1 MQPNA
6 KPRLKYPSYMA
17 LSERALR
24 DKLQAKGWPRTLA
37 QEIIDIVNQ
46 QKTARANSQR
56 RRSMVESE
64 WQHLIDPLMAERK
77 RVQVALNYRKNDEA
91 AEAVAVGHDVPPN
104 DRDTARQTAYEA
116 YHALLTTLLQRFRTA
131 LKQDFTPNELAN
143 ELRDAGKAHLAPP
156 VHLRSRAQHWT
167 DWVSDRKK
175 DQIMLLFSNIPHRA
189 KARTKTPFTRDIPTE
204 EGESNGD

>member
-1 MQPNA
+1 MHPNEN
-6 KPRLKYPSYMA
+6 PRLKYPSYMA

-24 DKLQAKGWPRTLA
+24 DKLQSKGWPMTLA
-37 QEIIDIVNQ
+37 QEIIDIVTQ
-46 QKTARANSQR
+46 QKADRANSQR
-56 RRSMVESE
+56 RRRMVEAE
-64 WQHLIDPLMAERK
+64 WQHLIGPLLAERK
-77 RVQVALNYRKNDEA
+77 RVQVALNYRKNDWGEQS
-91 AEAVAVGHDVPPN
+91 PQL

-167 DWVSDRKK
+167 DWVSDKKK
-175 DQIMLLFSNIPHRA
+175 DQIMLMFNSIPHRA
-189 KARTKTPFTRDIPTE
+189 KARIKTPFTRDIPTE
-204 EGESNGD
+204 EGESE

>member
-77 RVQVALNYRKNDEA
+77 RVQVALNYRKNDWGEQS
-91 AEAVAVGHDVPPN
+91 PQL

-167 DWVSDRKK
+167 DWVSDKKK

-189 KARTKTPFTRDIPTE
+189 KARTKTPFTRDIPTQ
-204 EGESNGD
+204 EGESE

>member
-24 DKLQAKGWPRTLA
+24 DKLQSKGWPMTLA
-37 QEIIDIVNQ
+37 QEIIDIVTQ
-46 QKTARANSQR
+46 QKADRANSQR
-56 RRSMVESE
+56 RRRMVEAE
-64 WQHLIDPLMAERK
+64 WDHLIDPLLAERK
-77 RVQVALNYRKNDEA
+77 RVQVALNYRKNDWGEQS
-91 AEAVAVGHDVPPN
+91 PQL

-116 YHALLTTLLQRFRTA
+116 YHALLTTLVKRFRTA

-167 DWVSDRKK
+167 DWVSDKKK
-175 DQIMLLFSNIPHRA
+175 DQIMLMFNSIPHRA
-189 KARTKTPFTRDIPTE
+189 KARIKTPFTRDIPTQ
-204 EGESNGD
+204 EGESE

>member
-24 DKLQAKGWPRTLA
+24 DKLQSKGWPMTLA
-37 QEIIDIVNQ
+37 QEIIDIVTQ
-46 QKTARANSQR
+46 QKADRANSQR
-56 RRSMVESE
+56 RRRMVEAE
-64 WQHLIDPLMAERK
+64 WQHLIGPLLAERK
-77 RVQVALNYRKNDEA
+77 RVQVALNYRKNDWGEQS
-91 AEAVAVGHDVPPN
+91 PQL

-175 DQIMLLFSNIPHRA
+175 DQIMLMFSSIPHRA
-189 KARTKTPFTRDIPTE
+189 KARTKTPFTRDIPTQ
-204 EGESNGD
+204 EGETK

>member
-24 DKLQAKGWPRTLA
+24 DKLQAKGWPMTLA

-77 RVQVALNYRKNDEA
+77 RVQVALNYRKNDWGEQS
-91 AEAVAVGHDVPPN
+91 PQL

-175 DQIMLLFSNIPHRA
+175 DQIMLMFSSIPHRA
-189 KARTKTPFTRDIPTE
+189 KARTKTPFTRDIPTQ

>member
-1 MQPNA
+1 
-6 KPRLKYPSYMA
+6 
-17 LSERALR
+17 
-24 DKLQAKGWPRTLA
+24 
-37 QEIIDIVNQ
+37 
-46 QKTARANSQR
+46 
-56 RRSMVESE
+56 MVESE

-77 RVQVALNYRKNDEA
+77 RVQVALNYRKNDWGEQS
-91 AEAVAVGHDVPPN
+91 PQL

-189 KARTKTPFTRDIPTE
+189 KARTKTPFTRDIPTQ